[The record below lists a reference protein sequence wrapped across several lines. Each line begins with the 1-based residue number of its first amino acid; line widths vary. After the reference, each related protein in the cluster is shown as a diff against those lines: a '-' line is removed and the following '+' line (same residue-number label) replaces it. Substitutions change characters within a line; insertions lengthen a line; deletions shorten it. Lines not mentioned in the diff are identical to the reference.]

1 MLFLFDGSSR
11 QAMLMR
17 DTLFPLDIIWL
28 DRGIVVDMAP
38 NVQTEIGRSEKQLT
52 RYYPRA
58 PANMVL
64 EVPAGWLAEHSLK
77 IGDKLSLTK
86 S

>member
-1 MLFLFDGSSR
+1 M
-11 QAMLMR
+11 
-17 DTLFPLDIIWL
+17 DIIWL
-28 DRGIVVDMAP
+28 DRGVVVDMAP
-38 NVQTEIGRSEKQLT
+38 NVQTEVGRSEAQLT

-58 PANMVL
+58 AANMVL